1 MLFLV
6 WLPGAISLVS
16 NAVLVIFYPTCVLQ
30 LDVFSDVNLCLF
42 LIKSKTCI
50 QPIKYFNLLDLL
62 NISNYI
68 LPTQNALP
76 YLRCQLKCPVKSVQ
90 TTAEYNSIN
99 NLAPLLTDLKFLIL
113 VFCSSCACRLSPE
126 AHVFLHESHP
136 NPPSF
141 RFMTQ

>member
-6 WLPGAISLVS
+6 WLPGTISLVS

-30 LDVFSDVNLCLF
+30 LDVFSVVNVCLF
-42 LIKSKTCI
+42 LIKSKRCI

-76 YLRCQLKCPVKSVQ
+76 YLQCQLKCPVKGV
-90 TTAEYNSIN
+90 
-99 NLAPLLTDLKFLIL
+99 
-113 VFCSSCACRLSPE
+113 
-126 AHVFLHESHP
+126 
-136 NPPSF
+136 
-141 RFMTQ
+141 